1 MDKWKS
7 VTDYIDLLKVTDA
20 DPKKVLNVL
29 KNNWK
34 AAGAP
39 TAKSDDYTLVR
50 KAWTLYVCLGI
61 YNGFGTPFKE
71 RKNIKITNR
80 ILNFVM
86 SPGYKL
92 NYPMFSV
99 KERAYKDRTETQ
111 HLNNCRKLWD
121 CPKGKEIRK
130 HLKRLKGKL
139 PITYKAEI
147 NPLFKK

>member
-7 VTDYIDLLKVTDA
+7 VTDYIDLLKATDA

-34 AAGAP
+34 AAVAP

-71 RKNIKITNR
+71 RKNIKISNR

-86 SPGYKL
+86 SPGYKT
-92 NYPMFSV
+92 NYPVFSV
-99 KERAYKDRTETQ
+99 KARAWKDRSEPQ
-111 HLNNCRKLWD
+111 HAKNWRKLWD
-121 CPKGKEIRK
+121 SPKGKEIRK

-139 PITYKAEI
+139 PIMYKAEL